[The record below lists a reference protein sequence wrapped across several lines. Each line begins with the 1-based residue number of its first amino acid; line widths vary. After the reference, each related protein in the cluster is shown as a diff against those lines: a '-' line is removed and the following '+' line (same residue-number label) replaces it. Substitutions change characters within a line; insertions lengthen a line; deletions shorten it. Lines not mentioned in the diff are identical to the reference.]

1 MRALR
6 LSFGLLT
13 VIPVGAIGDVDR
25 RLARQA
31 ILLAPL
37 VGLVLGALAAL
48 VVAVVHALVPST
60 LGALLAAVLAVAL
73 LAYLTRALHLDGLA
87 DTADALGS
95 GKPANT
101 ALEIARRG
109 DVGPF
114 GVVTLVLALLVQVT
128 ALAVATEAGWGAIS
142 VIIAVVT
149 ARVAVVVACSR
160 GIPAAR
166 PEGLGA
172 LVAGSVPRW
181 ASAAWALALLVS
193 AALAGTWL
201 TPDAAWTWPLAV
213 AVGLA
218 VAALLVRR
226 AVRRLGGVTGDVM
239 GATVETAST
248 TALLVAALTYAS
260 ALTS

>member
-13 VIPVGAIGDVDR
+13 VIPVGAIGDVDP
-25 RLARQA
+25 RLTRKA

-48 VVAVVHALVPST
+48 GVAVVHALVPST

-73 LAYLTRALHLDGLA
+73 LTYLTRALHLDGLA

-95 GKPANT
+95 GKPADA

-114 GVVTLVLALLVQVT
+114 GVVALVLVLLMQVT
-128 ALAVATEAGWGAIS
+128 ALAVAIEAGWGAITVVS
-142 VIIAVVT
+142 AVVT
-149 ARVAVVVACSR
+149 GRVAVVVACSR

-172 LVAGSVPRW
+172 LVAGTVPRMAAIAW
-181 ASAAWALALLVS
+181 VVAIVVVSLGASILS
-193 AALAGTWL
+193 GGGYWL
-201 TPDAAWTWPLAV
+201 PPLAV
-213 AVGLA
+213 AIGLVVA
-218 VAALLVRR
+218 VALVARS
-226 AVRRLGGVTGDVM
+226 VRRLGGITGDVL
-239 GATVETAST
+239 GAAVETAT
-248 TALLVAALTYAS
+248 TAVLIVLAVGAS
-260 ALTS
+260 VSP

>member
-25 RLARQA
+25 HLARKA

-95 GKPANT
+95 GKPADA

-114 GVVTLVLALLVQVT
+114 GVVTLVLVLLMQVT
-128 ALAVATEAGWGAIS
+128 ALAIATEAGWGAMT
-142 VIIAVVT
+142 VVIAVVT
-149 ARVAVVVACSR
+149 GRAAVVVACTR
-160 GIPAAR
+160 GIPAAS
-166 PEGLGA
+166 PTGLGA
-172 LVAGSVPRW
+172 LVAGTIPRV
-181 ASAAWALALLVS
+181 ASAAWVIVIVIGAFGVGAWLGATGAWTLPLAVVVGLALAL
-193 AALAGTWL
+193 
-201 TPDAAWTWPLAV
+201 AV
-213 AVGLA
+213 
-218 VAALLVRR
+218 VARC
-226 AVRRLGGVTGDVM
+226 VRRLGGITGDVL
-239 GATVETAST
+239 GASVEVAT
-248 TALLVAALTYAS
+248 TAALVALALGAS
-260 ALTS
+260 VSP

>member
-1 MRALR
+1 MRSLR
-6 LSFGLLT
+6 LAVGLLT
-13 VIPVGAIGDVDR
+13 VIPVGDVGDVDR
-25 RLARQA
+25 RIAGRAMLW
-31 ILLAPL
+31 APA
-37 VGLVLGALAAL
+37 VGLMLGGIG
-48 VVAVVHALVPST
+48 AVIVWAVRALVPTT
-60 LGALLAAVLAVAL
+60 LGPFLASVLAIGA

-95 GKPANT
+95 GRRGDA

-114 GVVTLVLALLVQVT
+114 GVVALVLVLLVQVA
-128 ALAVATEAGWGAIS
+128 ALAVASDAGWGALS
-142 VIIAVVT
+142 LVVAVVT
-149 ARVAVVVACSR
+149 GRLAAVVACTR

-172 LVAGSVPRW
+172 LVAGTIPRV
-181 ASAAWALALLVS
+181 ASAAWVIVIVIGAFGV
-193 AALAGTWL
+193 GTWL

>member
-6 LSFGLLT
+6 LTFGLLT

-25 RLARQA
+25 HLARKA

-73 LAYLTRALHLDGLA
+73 LAYLTRALHRDGLA

-95 GKPANT
+95 GKPADA

-114 GVVTLVLALLVQVT
+114 GVVTLVLVLLMQVT
-128 ALAVATEAGWGAIS
+128 ALAIATEAGWGGMT
-142 VIIAVVT
+142 VVIAVVT
-149 ARVAVVVACSR
+149 GRAAVVVACTR

-172 LVAGSVPRW
+172 LVAGTIPRV
-181 ASAAWALALLVS
+181 ASAAWVIVIVIGAFGV
-193 AALAGTWL
+193 GTWL

-226 AVRRLGGVTGDVM
+226 AARRLGGVTGDVM

>member
-1 MRALR
+1 VRALR
-6 LSFGLLT
+6 LTFGLLT

-25 RLARQA
+25 HLARKA

-95 GKPANT
+95 GKPADA

-114 GVVTLVLALLVQVT
+114 GVVTLVLVLLMQVT
-128 ALAVATEAGWGAIS
+128 ALAIATEAGWGGMT
-142 VIIAVVT
+142 VVIAVVT
-149 ARVAVVVACSR
+149 GRAAVVVACTR

-172 LVAGSVPRW
+172 LVAGTIPRV
-181 ASAAWALALLVS
+181 ASAAWVIVIVIGAFGV
-193 AALAGTWL
+193 GTWL

-226 AVRRLGGVTGDVM
+226 AARRLGGVTGDVM

>member
-95 GKPANT
+95 GKPADA

-114 GVVTLVLALLVQVT
+114 GVVTLVLVLLLQVT
-128 ALAVATEAGWGAIS
+128 ALAVATEAGWSA
-142 VIIAVVT
+142 IAVVIAIVT
-149 ARVAVVVACSR
+149 GRVAVVVGCTR

-201 TPDAAWTWPLAV
+201 TPGAAWTWPLAV

>member
-6 LSFGLLT
+6 LTFGLLT

-25 RLARQA
+25 HLARKA

-95 GKPANT
+95 GKPADA

-114 GVVTLVLALLVQVT
+114 GVVTLVLVLLMQVT
-128 ALAVATEAGWGAIS
+128 ALAIATEAGWGGMT
-142 VIIAVVT
+142 VVIAVVT
-149 ARVAVVVACSR
+149 GRAAVIVACTR

-172 LVAGSVPRW
+172 LVAGTIPRV
-181 ASAAWALALLVS
+181 ASAAWVIVIVIGAFGV
-193 AALAGTWL
+193 GTWL

-226 AVRRLGGVTGDVM
+226 AARRLGGVTGDVM

>member
-25 RLARQA
+25 HLARKA

-95 GKPANT
+95 AKPADA

-114 GVVTLVLALLVQVT
+114 GVVTLVLVLLMQVT
-128 ALAVATEAGWGAIS
+128 ALAVATEAGWGAMT
-142 VIIAVVT
+142 VVIAVVT
-149 ARVAVVVACSR
+149 GRAAVVVACTR

-172 LVAGSVPRW
+172 LVAGTIPRV
-181 ASAAWALALLVS
+181 ASAAWVIVIVIGAFGVGTRLGATGAWAMPLAVVVGLALAL
-193 AALAGTWL
+193 
-201 TPDAAWTWPLAV
+201 AV
-213 AVGLA
+213 
-218 VAALLVRR
+218 VARC
-226 AVRRLGGVTGDVM
+226 VRRLGGITGDVL
-239 GATVETAST
+239 GASVEVAT
-248 TALLVAALTYAS
+248 TAALVALALGAS
-260 ALTS
+260 VSS

>member
-25 RLARQA
+25 HLARKA

-95 GKPANT
+95 GKPADA

-114 GVVTLVLALLVQVT
+114 GVVTLVLVLLMQVT
-128 ALAVATEAGWGAIS
+128 ALAIATEAGWGAMT
-142 VIIAVVT
+142 VVIAVVT
-149 ARVAVVVACSR
+149 GRAAVVVACTR
-160 GIPAAR
+160 GITAAS
-166 PEGLGA
+166 PTGLGA
-172 LVAGSVPRW
+172 LVAGTIPRV
-181 ASAAWALALLVS
+181 ASAAWVIVIVIGAFGV
-193 AALAGTWL
+193 GTWL

-248 TALLVAALTYAS
+248 TALLVAALTYAIS
-260 ALTS
+260 LAS

>member
-6 LSFGLLT
+6 LTFGLLT

-25 RLARQA
+25 HLARKA

-95 GKPANT
+95 GKPADA

-114 GVVTLVLALLVQVT
+114 GVVTLVFVLLMQVT
-128 ALAVATEAGWGAIS
+128 ALAIATEAGWGGMT
-142 VIIAVVT
+142 VVIAVVT
-149 ARVAVVVACSR
+149 GRAAVVVACTR

-172 LVAGSVPRW
+172 LVAGTIPRV
-181 ASAAWALALLVS
+181 ASAAWVIVIVIGAFGV
-193 AALAGTWL
+193 GTWL

-226 AVRRLGGVTGDVM
+226 AARRLGGVMVDVI
-239 GATVETAST
+239 GATVETASI

>member
-1 MRALR
+1 VRALR

-13 VIPVGAIGDVDR
+13 VIPVGAIGGVDR
-25 RLARQA
+25 RLASKA

-48 VVAVVHALVPST
+48 VVAVVHAVVPST

-95 GKPANT
+95 GKPADA

-114 GVVTLVLALLVQVT
+114 GVVTLVLVLLVQVT
-128 ALAVATEAGWGAIS
+128 ALAVATEAGWSA
-142 VIIAVVT
+142 IAVVIAIVT
-149 ARVAVVVACSR
+149 GRVAVVVGCTR

>member
-1 MRALR
+1 VRGLR

-13 VIPVGAIGDVDR
+13 VIPVGAISDVDR
-25 RLARQA
+25 RLARNA

-48 VVAVVHALVPST
+48 VVAVVHALVPSA

-95 GKPANT
+95 GKPADA

-128 ALAVATEAGWGAIS
+128 ALAVATEAGEGAIA
-142 VIIAVVT
+142 VVIAVVT
-149 ARVAVVVACSR
+149 GRVAVVVACSR
-160 GIPAAR
+160 AIPAAR

-172 LVAGSVPRW
+172 LVAGTVPRMAAIAW
-181 ASAAWALALLVS
+181 VAAVLVASLAASVWGGGGYWLL
-193 AALAGTWL
+193 
-201 TPDAAWTWPLAV
+201 PLAV
-213 AVGLA
+213 AVGLI
-218 VAALLVRR
+218 VALALVARS
-226 AVRRLGGVTGDVM
+226 VRRLGGITGDVL
-239 GATVETAST
+239 GAAVETAT
-248 TALLVAALTYAS
+248 TAALLVLALGAS
-260 ALTS
+260 VSA

>member
-25 RLARQA
+25 HLARKA

-95 GKPANT
+95 AKPADA

-114 GVVTLVLALLVQVT
+114 GVVTLVLVLLMQVT
-128 ALAVATEAGWGAIS
+128 ALAVATEAGWGAMT
-142 VIIAVVT
+142 VVIAVVT
-149 ARVAVVVACSR
+149 GRAAVVVACTR
-160 GIPAAR
+160 GIPAAS
-166 PEGLGA
+166 PTGLGA
-172 LVAGSVPRW
+172 LVAGTIPRV
-181 ASAAWALALLVS
+181 ASAAWVIVIVIGAFGVGTWLGATGAWAMPLAVVVGLALAL
-193 AALAGTWL
+193 
-201 TPDAAWTWPLAV
+201 AV
-213 AVGLA
+213 
-218 VAALLVRR
+218 VARC
-226 AVRRLGGVTGDVM
+226 VRRLGGITGDVL
-239 GATVETAST
+239 GASVEVAT
-248 TALLVAALTYAS
+248 TAALVALALGAS
-260 ALTS
+260 VSS

>member
-6 LSFGLLT
+6 LTFGLLT

-25 RLARQA
+25 HLARKA

-95 GKPANT
+95 GKPADA

-114 GVVTLVLALLVQVT
+114 GVATLVLVLLMQVT
-128 ALAVATEAGWGAIS
+128 ALAIATEAGWGGMT
-142 VIIAVVT
+142 VVIAVVT
-149 ARVAVVVACSR
+149 GRAAVVVACTR

-172 LVAGSVPRW
+172 LVAGTIPRV
-181 ASAAWALALLVS
+181 ASAAWVIVIVIGAFGV
-193 AALAGTWL
+193 GTWL

-226 AVRRLGGVTGDVM
+226 AARRLGGVTGDVM

>member
-1 MRALR
+1 VRALR

-25 RLARQA
+25 RLVRKA

-48 VVAVVHALVPST
+48 VVATVHAVVPSS

-95 GKPANT
+95 GKPANA

-128 ALAVATEAGWGAIS
+128 ALAVATEVGWGAIA
-142 VIIAVVT
+142 VVIAVVT
-149 ARVAVVVACSR
+149 GRVAVVVGCTR

-172 LVAGSVPRW
+172 LVAETVPRMAAIAW
-181 ASAAWALALLVS
+181 VVAILLASLAASIWS
-193 AALAGTWL
+193 GGGYWL
-201 TPDAAWTWPLAV
+201 PPLAV
-213 AVGLA
+213 VVGLIVGLA
-218 VAALLVRR
+218 LVARSGRRLGGITGDVLGAAVETATTAALLVL
-226 AVRRLGGVTGDVM
+226 ALG
-239 GATVETAST
+239 AS
-248 TALLVAALTYAS
+248 VS
-260 ALTS
+260 A